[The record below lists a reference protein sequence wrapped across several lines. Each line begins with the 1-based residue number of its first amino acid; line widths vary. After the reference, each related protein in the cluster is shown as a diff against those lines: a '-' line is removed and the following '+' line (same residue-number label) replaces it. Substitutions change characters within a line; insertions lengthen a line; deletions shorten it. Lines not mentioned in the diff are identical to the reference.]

1 MITLAYDRYDIIRK
15 SPYPNG
21 WDTELY
27 NYADTLNVNEYLNI
41 VKQKFQIGSSH
52 SELKGNILYK
62 YNGKYVILKDMNYE
76 NYAGEIL
83 FYPIEIY
90 GSHNHFIETENKI
103 TNDNIEYKTSFINV
117 VSEIAINLA
126 KQKKLIFV
134 FNISHEPFSDL
145 NFLNEFS
152 NQIKSIGLEESD
164 FIFFGGT
171 SNLLDL
177 YPELNKTKFNFY
189 FEDNLLISSCKKIND
204 LKQNPSFGL
213 GYKSEWFT
221 TDDILNNRK
230 KHFVCPNRSS
240 NKKHRFSLGCFFE
253 YKNLWNK
260 LYCSF
265 LQKPKNKE
273 ILEELIGKLKYN
285 LPDAA
290 DTFMKKLPIE
300 MDTEN
305 LTESEKESFE
315 SMRSFKK
322 EIYLD
327 SYIHII
333 TETNFA
339 KDIFPTEKVINPIT
353 VLQPFILFGA
363 PEYLKYIKSL
373 GFKTF
378 HGFIDESYDNEYDDG
393 KRFEMLCNEIDRL
406 SHLSLEEIHNWYIS
420 IIPILEYNRN
430 FAMTF
435 ANKEMF
441 IENLKKH
448 I

>member
-1 MITLAYDRYDIIRK
+1 MITLAYDRYDNIRK

-21 WDTELY
+21 WHSELY
-27 NYADTLNVNEYLNI
+27 NYADTILDNNYTNI
-41 VKQKFQIGSSH
+41 VKEKFNFGSNH
-52 SELKGNILYK
+52 SELKGNILNKYK
-62 YNGKYVILKDMNYE
+62 GKYVILKNMNYQ
-76 NYAGEIL
+76 NYNGETM

-90 GSHNHFIETENKI
+90 GSHNHFIENEIKK
-103 TNDNIEYKTSFINV
+103 TNDNIEYKTAFIRVISN
-117 VSEIAINLA
+117 EAIELA

-145 NFLNEFS
+145 FFIKEFS
-152 NQIKSIGLEESD
+152 NQIKKIGLEETD

-171 SNLLDL
+171 SNLLEL
-177 YPELNKTKFNFY
+177 YPELNNSEFKFY
-189 FEDNLLISSCKKIND
+189 FEDDLLISSSKKIND
-204 LKQNPSFGL
+204 LKQNPSYVL
-213 GYKSEWFT
+213 GYKSDWFNET
-221 TDDILNNRK
+221 DILLKRN
-230 KHFVCPNRSS
+230 KHFVCPNRNS

-253 YKNLWNK
+253 MKNMWDK
-260 LYCSF
+260 MYCSF
-265 LQKPKNKE
+265 LKKSNNKE
-273 ILEELIGKLKYN
+273 ILNELTGNIKYKLSE
-285 LPDAA
+285 AA
-290 DTFMKKLPIE
+290 DEFMKKLPIE

-305 LTESEKESFE
+305 LNESEKESFE

-333 TETNFA
+333 TETNFS
-339 KDIFPTEKVINPIT
+339 KDIFPTEKLINPIT

-363 PEYLKYIKSL
+363 PGYLKYIKNL

-378 HGFIDESYDNEYDDG
+378 DGFIDESYDNEYDDV
-393 KRFEMLCNEIDRL
+393 KRFEMLCNEVYRL
-406 SHLSLEEIHNWYIS
+406 SQLSLEEIHNWYIS

-430 FAMTF
+430 FALTF

-441 IENLKKH
+441 ISNLKKH